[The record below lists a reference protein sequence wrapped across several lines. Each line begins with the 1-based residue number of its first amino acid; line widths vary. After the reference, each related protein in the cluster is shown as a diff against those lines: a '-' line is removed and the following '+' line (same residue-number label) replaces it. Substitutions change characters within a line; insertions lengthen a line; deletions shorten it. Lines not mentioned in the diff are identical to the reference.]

1 LEQFNKGYQSL
12 FETRDSEGDEGE
24 QPGADGFTATYG
36 WIYNTK
42 SVAEHEGITLEEA
55 FNLKAGHF
63 LNDLSYLK
71 AKEANDKKMMRD
83 ARTSEY

>member
-1 LEQFNKGYQSL
+1 
-12 FETRDSEGDEGE
+12 
-24 QPGADGFTATYG
+24 
-36 WIYNTK
+36 
-42 SVAEHEGITLEEA
+42 LEEA